1 MQVILDIPDNLAA
14 QLISAGKDPSREALE
29 ALAVEGYR
37 TERLTESEVR
47 QMLGYETR
55 MQVHTLLAEHDVPLH
70 YSLDD
75 LETDADT
82 SRYARSLRAQEA
94 KQRAG

>member
-1 MQVILDIPDNLAA
+1 MQVTLDIPDNLAQ
-14 QLISAGKDPSREALE
+14 QLIAAGKDPSREALE

-55 MQVHTLLAEHDVPLH
+55 MQVHALLKEHDVYLQYTMETLQQDIDASDKLH
-70 YSLDD
+70 S
-75 LETDADT
+75 
-82 SRYARSLRAQEA
+82 
-94 KQRAG
+94 QRALHTTNAK

>member
-1 MQVILDIPDNLAA
+1 MQVTLDIPDNLAQ
-14 QLISAGKDPSREALE
+14 QLIAAGKDPSREALE

-55 MQVHTLLAEHDVPLH
+55 MQVHALLKEHGVYLH
-70 YSLDD
+70 YTM
-75 LETDADT
+75 ETLQQDIDASDRLHEQRVLQT
-82 SRYARSLRAQEA
+82 KA
-94 KQRAG
+94 K

>member
-1 MQVILDIPDNLAA
+1 MQVTLTVPDNLAA

-55 MQVHTLLAEHDVPLH
+55 MQVHALLAEHDVCLH
-70 YSLDD
+70 YTMEGLQQDI
-75 LETDADT
+75 DASNKLHAQRISET
-82 SRYARSLRAQEA
+82 SRTQ
-94 KQRAG
+94 

>member
-1 MQVILDIPDNLAA
+1 MQVTLTIPDDLAA
-14 QLISAGKDPSREALE
+14 QLISAGKDPSREALK

-55 MQVHTLLAEHDVPLH
+55 MQVHALLAEHDVCLH
-70 YSLDD
+70 YSLAD
-75 LETDADT
+75 LQQDIDASNRLHVQRTQQT
-82 SRYARSLRAQEA
+82 SRAQ
-94 KQRAG
+94 

>member
-1 MQVILDIPDNLAA
+1 MQVTLTIPDDLAA
-14 QLISAGKDPSREALE
+14 QLIRVGKDPARE

-55 MQVHTLLAEHDVPLH
+55 MQVHALLAEHDICLH
-70 YSLDD
+70 YSLENLQQDI
-75 LETDADT
+75 DASNKLHAQRNPQT
-82 SRYARSLRAQEA
+82 ARTQ
-94 KQRAG
+94 